1 MHLPASHHVTDSNRH
16 CCGDNRKCRGFSLI
30 ELMIVMGIIATL
42 AAIAVPT
49 YTGFI
54 YRAKIIKAVSD
65 ITGMGKAIRGCG
77 ILDGI
82 YPQSLA
88 DVGGEDFSQVL
99 DPWGNPYQYL
109 NIAQGGPGKGKL
121 RKDKFLV
128 PLNTDFDLY
137 SMGRDGESQAPLT
150 AKASHDD
157 IIRANNGGYV
167 GLAVDY

>member
-1 MHLPASHHVTDSNRH
+1 
-16 CCGDNRKCRGFSLI
+16 
-30 ELMIVMGIIATL
+30 
-42 AAIAVPT
+42 
-49 YTGFI
+49 
-54 YRAKIIKAVSD
+54 
-65 ITGMGKAIRGCG
+65 MGKAIRGCG

-88 DVGGEDFSQVL
+88 DVDGEDFSQVL

-109 NIAQGGPGKGKL
+109 NIAQGGPGGKV

-137 SMGRDGESQAPLT
+137 SMGRDGESLAPLT

>member
-1 MHLPASHHVTDSNRH
+1 MLHPRWF
-16 CCGDNRKCRGFSLI
+16 GDNRRHLGFSLI

-49 YTGFI
+49 YMGFI
-54 YRAKIIKAVSD
+54 YKAKIVKAVSD
-65 ITGMGKAIRGCG
+65 IGGVGKAIRGAG
-77 ILDGI
+77 IDGGI
-82 YPQSLA
+82 YPVSLA
-88 DVGGEDFSQVL
+88 DVQGEDFSQVL

-109 NIAQGGPGKGKL
+109 NIAQGGPGKGAV

-137 SMGRDGESQAPLT
+137 SMGRDGESLAPLT

-157 IIRANNGGYV
+157 ILRANNGGFI
-167 GLAVDY
+167 GRAVDY

>member
-1 MHLPASHHVTDSNRH
+1 
-16 CCGDNRKCRGFSLI
+16 
-30 ELMIVMGIIATL
+30 MIVIGIIATL

-54 YRAKIIKAVSD
+54 YRAQIIKAVSD
-65 ITGMGKAIRGCG
+65 IQGMGKAIRGAG
-77 ILDGI
+77 IDGGI
-82 YPQSLA
+82 YPMSLA
-88 DVGGEDFSQVL
+88 DVDGEDFSEVL

-109 NIAQGGPGKGKL
+109 NIAQGGPGKGTV

-137 SMGRDGESQAPLT
+137 SMGRDGESAAPLT
-150 AKASHDD
+150 AKASRDD

-167 GLAVDY
+167 GPAVDY